1 MFRSLLRYTLP
12 ALALVSLWAGPARAA
27 NKEHQQML
35 ADIRM
40 LQEQGQRLQQ
50 TLAALTEALKVVS
63 AKLDEQNNGSRKLFA
78 DQKLLIDSI
87 ASDLR
92 VVREKADDNNV
103 RLGTLSQ
110 DLEALRQ
117 AALQGA
123 AAQAA
128 APAQPAGAAPGTPPG
143 QPAMQPPTQ
152 PPSQPPTGGVPAAN
166 LPPPTQLYQEAWGD
180 YMAARYDL
188 AIQGFDTFLK
198 GFPRAT
204 QAPDAQ
210 FYIGESYFLGGKLDQ
225 ARDAYT
231 KVINNYQASPRVPEA
246 YYKLGL
252 TFERMGD
259 KVHAREAFQTLIDKF
274 PADNQSVIQ
283 AKQRLS
289 RLQPPGLEEDESEP

>member
-12 ALALVSLWAGPARAA
+12 VLALVSLSAGPARAA
-27 NKEHQQML
+27 NKEHQQMM

-50 TLAALTEALKVVS
+50 TLAALTEALKTVS
-63 AKLDEQNNGSRKLFA
+63 AKIDEQNGASRKLFA
-78 DQKLLIDSI
+78 DQKLLIDAI

-92 VVREKADDNNV
+92 VVREKADDSNV

-117 AALQGA
+117 ATAQNA
-123 AAQAA
+123 AASAGGQL
-128 APAQPAGAAPGTPPG
+128 AQPSGVVPGTPPG
-143 QPAMQPPTQ
+143 QPPTQ
-152 PPSQPPTGGVPAAN
+152 PPAQPPTGGEAVGM
-166 LPPPTQLYQEAWGD
+166 PPTQLYQTAWGD
-180 YMAARYDL
+180 YMAAQYDL
-188 AIQGFDTFLK
+188 AIQGFGTFLK
-198 GFPRAT
+198 AYPRST

-225 ARDAYT
+225 AREAYT
-231 KVINNYQASPRVPEA
+231 KVINNYPASPRVPEA

-252 TFERMGD
+252 TFERLGD

-289 RLQPPGLEEDESEP
+289 RLQPPGLEEDEAEREP

>member
-1 MFRSLLRYTLP
+1 MFRSLLRSTLP
-12 ALALVSLWAGPARAA
+12 ALALVSLWAGPAWAA

-50 TLAALTEALKVVS
+50 TLAALTEALKTVS
-63 AKLDEQNNGSRKLFA
+63 AKLDEQNGANRKLFA
-78 DQKLLIDSI
+78 DQKLLIDGI

-117 AALQGA
+117 AALQN

-128 APAQPAGAAPGTPPG
+128 PAGQPGGAPPG
-143 QPAMQPPTQ
+143 QPAAQPPAQ
-152 PPSQPPTGGVPAAN
+152 PVTPSPSGGAAPAVG
-166 LPPPTQLYQEAWGD
+166 LPPTQLYQEAWGD

-198 GFPRAT
+198 AFPRST

-225 ARDAYT
+225 AREAYT

-259 KVHAREAFQTLIDKF
+259 KVHAREAFQTLIDRF

-283 AKQRLS
+283 AKQRLN
-289 RLQPPGLEEDESEP
+289 RLQPPGLEEDEDERTP

>member
-1 MFRSLLRYTLP
+1 MSRSLLRYTLP
-12 ALALVSLWAGPARAA
+12 ALAVFVLASSPAGAA

-50 TLAALTEALKVVS
+50 TLAALTETLKVVTT
-63 AKLDEQNNGSRKLFA
+63 KLDEQTASNRKLFA
-78 DQKLLIDSI
+78 DQKLLID
-87 ASDLR
+87 AMAGDLR

-117 AALQGA
+117 NMPAAGA
-123 AAQAA
+123 PSQ
-128 APAQPAGAAPGTPPG
+128 APAQPAGGGQPGGAGTPPS
-143 QPAMQPPTQ
+143 PQPPAGGEALGMS
-152 PPSQPPTGGVPAAN
+152 PS
-166 LPPPTQLYQEAWGD
+166 QLYQAAWSD
-180 YMAARYDL
+180 YTLAQYDL
-188 AIQGFDTFLK
+188 AIQGFETYLK
-198 GFPRAT
+198 ANPRSPM
-204 QAPDAQ
+204 APDAQ
-210 FYIGESYFLGGKLDQ
+210 FFIGESYFLGGKLDR

-231 KVINNYQASPRVPEA
+231 KVINNYAASVRVPDA

-259 KVHAREAFQTLIDKF
+259 KAHAREAFQTVIDKY

-283 AKQRLS
+283 AKQRLN
-289 RLQPPGLEEDESEP
+289 RLQQPGADGGDPPLPEEED

>member
-12 ALALVSLWAGPARAA
+12 ALAVLALTSSQAGAA

-50 TLAALTEALKVVS
+50 TLAVLTETLKVVTT
-63 AKLDEQNNGSRKLFA
+63 KLDEQSAVNRKLFA
-78 DQKLLIDSI
+78 DQKLLIDAI
-87 ASDLR
+87 AGDLR

-117 AALQGA
+117 NMPPAAA
-123 AAQAA
+123 AAQL
-128 APAQPAGAAPGTPPG
+128 PAQPAAGAQPGAGPPPAPQ
-143 QPAMQPPTQ
+143 QPAGGEAIGM
-152 PPSQPPTGGVPAAN
+152 PPSQ
-166 LPPPTQLYQEAWGD
+166 LYQAAWSD
-180 YMAARYDL
+180 YTLAQYDL
-188 AIQGFDTFLK
+188 AIQGFETYLK
-198 GFPRAT
+198 AYPRAPM
-204 QAPDAQ
+204 APDAQ
-210 FYIGESYFLGGKLDQ
+210 FFIGESYFLGGKLDR

-231 KVINNYQASPRVPEA
+231 KVINNYATSARVPDA

-259 KVHAREAFQTLIDKF
+259 KAHAREAFQTVIDKY

-289 RLQPPGLEEDESEP
+289 RLQPPEPDGGDPPSPEGADD